1 MRARP
6 DSVTLAILISLAA
19 LVLFDL
25 MGLII
30 KHLSPRYSAA
40 ELSAYRNVF
49 GLVPSAIML
58 WTHAGWRR
66 SGRSLVIRQWRLAV
80 WRGIAV
86 TFAQLSFYLSL
97 GLMAFATATTIA
109 YSMALFTTALAVP
122 MLGERVGLVRW
133 GAVAIG
139 FVGVVLIMK
148 PGSESFAWYMLLP
161 VGAAALYAYS
171 SVTARLID
179 LDVPTPLFNLYS
191 STIAA
196 VGSIAL
202 ALALG
207 GFSPLASL
215 QDFAWIVLMG
225 AFGGSAVLCLVVSY
239 RMTEPSNLAPFNYFG
254 IPIAF
259 ALGWL
264 FFGETPFNDLF
275 PGALLIVGA
284 GLLIV
289 FRERRQRRS
298 TSAPSAPG

>member
-1 MRARP
+1 MQSRP
-6 DSVTLAILISLAA
+6 DDVTLAIVISIVA

-30 KHLSPRYSAA
+30 KHLSAHYSAA

-49 GLVPSAIML
+49 GLIPSAIVL
-58 WTHAGWRR
+58 LSHAGWRE
-66 SGRSLVIRQWRLAV
+66 SGRRLAIRQWRLAV

-86 TFAQLSFYLSL
+86 TLAQLSFYLSL

-122 MLGERVGLVRW
+122 ILGERVGLVRW
-133 GAVAIG
+133 VSVGVG
-139 FVGVVLIMK
+139 FVGVVLIMQ
-148 PGSESFAWYMLLP
+148 PGTDSFAWHTLLP
-161 VGAAALYAYS
+161 VGAAMLYAYS
-171 SVTARLID
+171 SVTSRLID
-179 LDVPTPLFNLYS
+179 PDVPTPLFNLYS
-191 STIAA
+191 SAVAA

-207 GFSPLASL
+207 GFSPIAGL
-215 QDFAWIVLMG
+215 QDFGWIVLMG
-225 AFGGSAVLCLVVSY
+225 AFGGSAVLCIVVSY

-259 ALGWL
+259 GLGWL
-264 FFGETPFNDLF
+264 FFDEAPFGDLF

-284 GLLIV
+284 GLMIV
-289 FRERRQRRS
+289 YRERRLRRS
-298 TSAPSAPG
+298 PPAA